1 MSIQNRTAHTQPAGE
16 VPPTAVI
23 VVDLTFGDAGKG
35 TMVDFLVRRHG
46 ARTVVRYNGG
56 AQAGHNVVL
65 PDGRHHTFS
74 QFGSGTFVTDV
85 RTHLSRFMLVHPLT
99 MISEEKHLHE
109 IGIDDAFD
117 RLTVDEDAII
127 ITPFHQAANRL
138 KEMNRGDGRHGSCG
152 LGIAETASHAIDF
165 PDDAVHARDLTDRD
179 VLVRKL
185 EAIRLAKTREIRA
198 IVDRLA
204 DDENARAEIDVLLS
218 PETVD
223 RVADQFV
230 AFAQTVAIVPATYL
244 RDVLREENHVVFEGA
259 QGILIDEWHGFH
271 PFTTWS
277 TITTE
282 YAETL
287 LREAGFNG
295 RVEKIGVVRSYATR
309 HGPGPFVTES
319 AALTESLPDPHNGTN
334 AWQRNFRVGT
344 FDLVATRYAIEATGG
359 VDVLAVTHL
368 DRHTSKTMCVAYAL
382 ADGSTIDRIP
392 VSFDHD
398 LDRQEK
404 MTNALLTATPIE
416 SPCPDFLAE
425 LESATG
431 TPVRYVSHG
440 PTHLHKRVR

>member
-1 MSIQNRTAHTQPAGE
+1 MLIQNRTAH
-16 VPPTAVI
+16 I

-35 TMVDFLVRRHG
+35 TMVDFLVRHHSV
-46 ARTVVRYNGG
+46 RTVVRYNGG

-74 QFGSGTFVTDV
+74 QFGSGTFVPGV

-99 MISEEKHLHE
+99 MIAEERHLRE
-109 IGIDDAFD
+109 IGIDDAFG
-117 RLTVDEDAII
+117 RLTVDEAALI

-138 KEMNRGDGRHGSCG
+138 KEMNRGDGIHGSCG

-165 PDDAVHARDLTDRD
+165 PDDAIRARDLGDKET
-179 VLVRKL
+179 LIRKL
-185 EAIRLAKTREIRA
+185 ESIRLAKTREIRA

-204 DDENARAEIDVLLS
+204 DDERARAEIDVLLS
-218 PETVD
+218 PETVTI
-223 RVADQFV
+223 VANQFV
-230 AFAQTVAIVPATYL
+230 AFSRIVAIVPTEFLHAIL
-244 RDVLREENHVVFEGA
+244 RDDDHVVFEGA

-295 RVEKIGVVRSYATR
+295 RIEKIGVVRSYATR

-344 FDLVATRYAIEATGG
+344 FDLVAARYAIEATGG

-368 DRHTSKTMCVAYAL
+368 DRHVSETMCIAYAL
-382 ADGSTIDRIP
+382 VEGTTIDRIP

-398 LDRQEK
+398 LDRQET

-416 SPCPDFLAE
+416 HPTVDFLTD
-425 LESATG
+425 LEAATG
-431 TPVRYVSHG
+431 TPVRYLSYG
-440 PTHLHKRVR
+440 PTHLDKRVR

>member
-1 MSIQNRTAHTQPAGE
+1 MPIQNRTAH
-16 VPPTAVI
+16 I

-35 TMVDFLVRRHG
+35 TMVDFLVRHYG
-46 ARTVVRYNGG
+46 ATTVVRYNGG

-74 QFGSGTFVTDV
+74 QFGSGTFVPGV

-99 MISEEKHLHE
+99 MIAEERHLRE

-117 RLTVDEDAII
+117 RLSIDEEAIV

-138 KEMNRGDGRHGSCG
+138 KEMNRGNGRHGSCG
-152 LGIAETASHAIDF
+152 LGIAETASHAIAF
-165 PDDAVHARDLTDRD
+165 PDDAIHARDLGDRET
-179 VLVRKL
+179 LVRKL
-185 EAIRLAKTREIRA
+185 EAIRLAKTSEIRA

-204 DDENARAEIDVLLS
+204 DDESARAEIDVLLS
-218 PETVD
+218 PETVTI
-223 RVADQFV
+223 VANQFV
-230 AFAQTVAIVPATYL
+230 AFAQTVAVVPAEFLHAIL
-244 RDVLREENHVVFEGA
+244 RNDDHVVFEGA

-287 LREAGFNG
+287 LREAGFDG

-334 AWQRNFRVGT
+334 PWQRDFRVGT

-368 DRHTSKTMCVAYAL
+368 DRHVSKTMCVAYRL
-382 ADGSTIDRIP
+382 ADGSTLDRIP

-404 MTNALLTATPIE
+404 TTNALLTAATVDR
-416 SPCPDFLAE
+416 PCPDFLAE
-425 LESATG
+425 LESDTG